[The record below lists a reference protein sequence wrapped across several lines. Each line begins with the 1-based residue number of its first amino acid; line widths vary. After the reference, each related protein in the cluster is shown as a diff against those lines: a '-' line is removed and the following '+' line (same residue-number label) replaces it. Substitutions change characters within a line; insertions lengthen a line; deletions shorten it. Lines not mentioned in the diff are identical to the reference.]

1 MRYREKQGERIYANK
16 LPQGDVNKIPQVDAN
31 NLVKGRCRDFFKNME
46 KLVVTNLERHIF

>member
-1 MRYREKQGERIYANK
+1 MQISFLKWMQINFLK
-16 LPQGDVNKIPQVDAN
+16 WMQINFHKWMQI